1 MAILLKYKL
10 YSFRLCRHIN
20 AMYLRSVVV
29 FILSLISFPC
39 FSLCI
44 VPERMKLEFSGMYVT
59 GLNQKA
65 KSTPFSNRVDVARFY
80 VEGKPG
86 ERVVVTVPHRQFI
99 YKERGRERLKVNRFI
114 YGCGLSK
121 RGIVRIRANGRTP
134 LLCIGAVVKIHAKN
148 SAGRYS
154 SAIRFEVNYK

>member
-1 MAILLKYKL
+1 MATLLGFL
-10 YSFRLCRHIN
+10 LSSLGLCRHIN
-20 AMYLRSVVV
+20 IFKSRV
-29 FILSLISFPC
+29 FILFVFSVTSLPC

-44 VPERMKLEFSGMYVT
+44 VPERMKLEFSGLYVT
-59 GLNQKA
+59 GINQKA
-65 KSTPFSNRVDVARFY
+65 KSTPFYNRVDVARFY

-86 ERVVVTVPHRQFI
+86 KNVVVTIPHRQFL
-99 YKERGRERLKVNRFI
+99 YKKVGRERLKINRFV

-121 RGIVRIRANGRTP
+121 RGSVRIRANGRTP